1 MQQLL
6 SSALGMR
13 YVIRRTFTILLPR
26 LSQTAQIFGTDEDF
40 KAQVEARC
48 RRSAPSETDGE
59 HYRDV
64 LCSTICGELSN
75 LLELVKD
82 ACYWTGFRGYAR
94 TYLDTARI
102 LRIVLERDE
111 AKLASL
117 KEIVDSGTVDAGEV
131 FVRIGAVLDGR
142 AYVYENFTETAKTKA
157 SEDVQRVG
165 KCAETMAACGVPPS
179 RKRIE
184 CQEVKQLECQAKMAE
199 KFDKVGDRIDAA
211 KDEIKDEIREL
222 SRRVQDLSNRRGRG
236 GRRLHLAAR
245 REMCMHCW
253 NVAKKDT
260 ALRYSLNTRMTHQA
274 AFNRY
279 RHELEKIGVESAAA
293 FRRIIHSAQS
303 LECEA
308 RKRALYAMQRIGKGE
323 GGGAGKKD
331 TCTSKCGIIAHMK
344 NTRNAALDASAFSGR
359 SVARV
364 SAAKNAAVRASCIPP
379 CYQQS
384 CVTNVLCKEK

>member
-6 SSALGMR
+6 ASALAVR
-13 YVIRRTFTILLPR
+13 YIIRRTFTILLPR

-48 RRSAPSETDGE
+48 RRSAPSETDGA

-94 TYLDTARI
+94 AYLDTARI

-165 KCAETMAACGVPPS
+165 KCAETMAVCGVPPS
-179 RKRIE
+179 QKRIE
-184 CQEVKQLECQAKMAE
+184 CQEVKQLECDPKLAE
-199 KFDKVGDRIDAA
+199 KVDEVGERIGGKVEAA
-211 KDEIKDEIREL
+211 KEEIKDEIREL
-222 SRRVQDLSNRRGRG
+222 SRNVQDLSRRRGRG
-236 GRRLHLAAR
+236 GRRRQSAAR

-253 NVAKKDT
+253 NVAQKDS
-260 ALRYSLNTRMTHQA
+260 ALRYSLNTRMTHEA
-274 AFNRY
+274 AYNRY
-279 RHELEKIGVESAAA
+279 RHELENIGIDSVSA
-293 FRRIIHSAQS
+293 FRRIIHSTQS
-303 LECEA
+303 LESA
-308 RKRALYAMQRIGKGE
+308 QRRKHLEEQR
-323 GGGAGKKD
+323 D
-331 TCTSKCGIIAHMK
+331 
-344 NTRNAALDASAFSGR
+344 RRWFL
-359 SVARV
+359 V
-364 SAAKNAAVRASCIPP
+364 
-379 CYQQS
+379 
-384 CVTNVLCKEK
+384 

>member
-6 SSALGMR
+6 ASALAVR
-13 YVIRRTFTILLPR
+13 YVIRRTFAILLPR

-48 RRSAPSETDGE
+48 RRSITPDTAEA
-59 HYRDV
+59 HYQDA

-117 KEIVDSGTVDAGEV
+117 KAIVDSGTGDAGEV

-142 AYVYENFTETAKTKA
+142 AYVYENFTETEKTKA
-157 SEDVQRVG
+157 SQDVQKVG
-165 KCAETMAACGVPPS
+165 KCAETMAVCGVPPN

-184 CQEVKQLECQAKMAE
+184 CQEMKQFECHAKMEE
-199 KFDKVGDRIDAA
+199 KFDKVDDRIDAA

-236 GRRLHLAAR
+236 GGGRRRHSAAR

-253 NVAKKDT
+253 NVAQKDS
-260 ALRYSLNTRMTHQA
+260 ALRYSLNTRMTHEA
-274 AFNRY
+274 AYTRY
-279 RHELEKIGVESAAA
+279 RHELENIGIDSVSA
-293 FRRIIHSAQS
+293 FRRIIHSTQS
-303 LECEA
+303 LESA
-308 RKRALYAMQRIGKGE
+308 HRRKRLDEQRDGTKISP
-323 GGGAGKKD
+323 
-331 TCTSKCGIIAHMK
+331 TSQLLRYLPQPCEDRGSDKE
-344 NTRNAALDASAFSGR
+344 SA
-359 SVARV
+359 
-364 SAAKNAAVRASCIPP
+364 
-379 CYQQS
+379 
-384 CVTNVLCKEK
+384 